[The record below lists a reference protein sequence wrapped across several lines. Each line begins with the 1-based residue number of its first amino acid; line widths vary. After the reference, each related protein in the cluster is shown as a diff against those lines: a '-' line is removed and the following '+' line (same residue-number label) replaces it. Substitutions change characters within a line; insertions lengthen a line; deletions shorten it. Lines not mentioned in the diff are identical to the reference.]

1 MPMIKAELFEN
12 LHFFSKL
19 DTDTLAAIV
28 QRAYQR
34 NISSGETLVIE
45 GMEAEACYFILSGQ
59 LRVTRMNKEGRMQ
72 VLARLGPGA
81 PLNIISLL
89 KDQKTN
95 HASIE
100 SLTAATL
107 LVIPAHEFDFL
118 LNTYPDFS
126 ASLLNTFAERMAN
139 ITNLAADLSLYT
151 VRARLAQFLIELADQ
166 PQTAGGWTQDE
177 IAAHIGTVRDVVGRL
192 LRDFESQG
200 LISRERQQIILLDKQ
215 GLMKQAE

>member
-1 MPMIKAELFEN
+1 MIKSELFEN
-12 LHFFSKL
+12 LHFFTRL
-19 DTDTLAAIV
+19 DSDTLAAIV

-34 NISSGETLVIE
+34 SISSGETLVIE

-59 LRVTRMNKEGRMQ
+59 LRVTRMNKEGRIQ

-89 KDQKTN
+89 KEQRTN

-100 SLTAATL
+100 SLTSATL

-118 LNTYPDFS
+118 VNTYPDFS
-126 ASLLNTFAERMAN
+126 ASLLNIFAERMAN

-192 LRDFESQG
+192 LREFESQG
-200 LISRERQQIILLDKQ
+200 LISRDKQQIILLDKK

>member
-1 MPMIKAELFEN
+1 MIKTKLIEN
-12 LHFFSKL
+12 IRFFSKL
-19 DTDTLAAIV
+19 ESETLADIS

-34 NISSGETLVIE
+34 RISNGEILIIE

-81 PLNIISLL
+81 PLNIISLI
-89 KDQKTN
+89 KKSRTN

-100 SLTAATL
+100 SLTSATL
-107 LVIPAHEFDFL
+107 LVIPVNEFDFL
-118 LNTYPDFS
+118 LQNHPDF
-126 ASLLNTFAERMAN
+126 AVSLLNVFADRMAN
-139 ITNLAADLSLYT
+139 ITNLAAELSLYT

-166 PQTAGGWTQDE
+166 PQTASGWTQDE

-200 LISRERQQIILLDKQ
+200 LISRDRQQIILLDKQ

>member
-1 MPMIKAELFEN
+1 MIKTELLEN
-12 LHFFSKL
+12 HKFFSRL
-19 DTDTLAAIV
+19 GSETQSAIA

-34 NISSGETLVIE
+34 TISPGETLIIE

-59 LRVTRMNKEGRMQ
+59 LRVTRMNKDGRIQ

-89 KDQKTN
+89 QKPRTN

-107 LVIPAHEFDFL
+107 LVIPSNEFDFL
-118 LNTYPDFS
+118 LKTYPDFA
-126 ASLLNTFAERMAN
+126 ASLLNIFAERMAN
-139 ITNLAADLSLYT
+139 ITNLAADLSLNT
-151 VRARLAQFLIELADQ
+151 VRARLAQFLVDLADQ

-192 LRDFESQG
+192 LREFESRG
-200 LISRERQQIILLDKQ
+200 LISRDRQQIFLLDKQ
-215 GLMKQAE
+215 GLMKEAE

>member
-1 MPMIKAELFEN
+1 MIKSELFEN
-12 LHFFSKL
+12 LHFFTRL
-19 DTDTLAAIV
+19 DSDTLAAIV

-34 NISSGETLVIE
+34 SISSGETLVIE

-59 LRVTRMNKEGRMQ
+59 LRVTRMNKEGRIQ

-89 KDQKTN
+89 KEQRTN

-100 SLTAATL
+100 SLTSATL

-118 LNTYPDFS
+118 VNTYPDFS
-126 ASLLNTFAERMAN
+126 ASLLNIFAERMAN

-192 LRDFESQG
+192 LREFESQG
-200 LISRERQQIILLDKQ
+200 LISRDRQQIILLDKQ